1 MKKTILSLLIIL
13 PQLLQAQTITFLDKK
28 NNQPIPAVVVRGSN
42 NNFLSNDEG
51 ILKLNLSSPQDM
63 VASHISY
70 ESKSFRVNPGDNI
83 QVFLDRMEFSLSEV
97 VVSSFETE
105 RPLLQQAA
113 AIHKVPYSD
122 LLRFNETSLVNAF
135 NTRPGIKVEERAPA
149 SYRISIRGSSLRAP
163 FGVRNVKVYWNEIPF
178 TAPDGT
184 TPLNILDLS
193 NLGNTEIIK

>member
-51 ILKLNLSSPQDM
+51 ILKLKLSSPQDM

-83 QVFLDRMEFSLSEV
+83 QVFWTGWSSPFQKLS
-97 VVSSFETE
+97 F
-105 RPLLQQAA
+105 L
-113 AIHKVPYSD
+113 
-122 LLRFNETSLVNAF
+122 
-135 NTRPGIKVEERAPA
+135 
-149 SYRISIRGSSLRAP
+149 
-163 FGVRNVKVYWNEIPF
+163 
-178 TAPDGT
+178 
-184 TPLNILDLS
+184 
-193 NLGNTEIIK
+193 